1 MDWKDLFL
9 AIRKRGYWRS
19 NGRKWKEEGVGSD
32 AAKGVGGK
40 EQRNS
45 EEVAPACRSMGKRC

>member
-1 MDWKDLFL
+1 MVRFVLGCEEE
-9 AIRKRGYWRS
+9 RSTGRS
-19 NGRKWKEEGVGSD
+19 NGRKWKEEGVGVD

-45 EEVAPACRSMGKRC
+45 EEVAPACRSMGKR